1 MGNDFLKKFAD
12 ADINGESSP
21 ITPWPASLNHSKP
34 TAPRAVVAAARLFID
49 SSCVPD
55 ANISKATVG
64 SIRVRAKHFVER
76 INVCD
81 AGVMQNLPTLTK
93 LTSLPVRAGSDS
105 TTYVIAP

>member
-1 MGNDFLKKFAD
+1 MGNDFLKNFAD

-49 SSCVPD
+49 SSCVPY

-64 SIRVRAKHFVER
+64 SIPQRAKHFVER
-76 INVCD
+76 INVDD
-81 AGVMQNLPTLTK
+81 AGVTQKPADTDE
-93 LTSLPVRAGSDS
+93 VDVIDS
-105 TTYVIAP
+105 RRGF